1 MAPQDFRLRFT
12 GAIPCLKTLRDGQTR
27 NGDEMAARTLCLA
40 IVLALAACTEG
51 YVKFPVTREAQQE
64 LPANVEII
72 RLDET
77 NIASFARPARPSQVT
92 ALPQS
97 GVWDYRVGVGDILN
111 IIVFDHPE
119 LTLPAGP
126 GRSAEESGF
135 RVQADGTFFY
145 PFVGQVEAQGRAPE
159 DIREDLRTR
168 LAEFIPE
175 PQVEVRVAA
184 FNSQSVVV
192 TGEVKAP
199 NKQPLTTVPL
209 TLIEAV
215 NAAGG
220 LTEDADTRYV
230 VVQRGARRHEVD
242 LRGFLAD
249 GIVRNNPVL
258 RPGDVVNVP
267 RRRTEEAYLL
277 GQIGK
282 PAAVDLSIEPVTLT
296 QAVTR
301 QGGLD
306 ELRADA
312 RGVFVFRGNG
322 GKMTVFQLD
331 TTSPAGLLM
340 GTRFV
345 LQAQD
350 VVYVT
355 RSPLQ
360 RWNDTISR
368 LLPTVQAVDNFD
380 DIGR

>member
-1 MAPQDFRLRFT
+1 
-12 GAIPCLKTLRDGQTR
+12 
-27 NGDEMAARTLCLA
+27 MAARTLCLA

>member
-1 MAPQDFRLRFT
+1 
-12 GAIPCLKTLRDGQTR
+12 
-27 NGDEMAARTLCLA
+27 MAARMLWLA
-40 IVLALAACTEG
+40 AVLALAGCTEG
-51 YVKFPVTREAQQE
+51 YVKFPVTRDQQQT
-64 LPANVEII
+64 LPENVDIV
-72 RLDET
+72 RLDAA
-77 NIASFARPARPSQVT
+77 NISTFARPARQSQVT
-92 ALPQS
+92 ALPRD

-119 LTLPAGP
+119 LTLAAGP

-135 RVQADGTFFY
+135 RVQADGSFFY
-145 PFVGQVEAQGRAPE
+145 PFVGQVQARGRAPE
-159 DIREDLRTR
+159 DIRADLRTR

-175 PQVEVRVAA
+175 PQIEVRVAA

-192 TGEVKAP
+192 TGAVNAP

-220 LTEDADTRYV
+220 LTEAADTRYV
-230 VVQRGARRHEVD
+230 TVLRGGRRHEVD

-249 GIVRNNPVL
+249 GIERNNPLL

-267 RRRTEEAYLL
+267 HRMTEEAYLL
-277 GQIGK
+277 GQIAQ
-282 PAAVDLSIEPVTLT
+282 PAAIDLSLEPVTLT

-312 RGVFVFRGNG
+312 RGVFVFRANG
-322 GKMTVFQLD
+322 TRMSVFQLD

-345 LQAQD
+345 LQPQD

-368 LLPTVQAVDNFD
+368 LLPTVQAVDRFD
-380 DIGR
+380 NIGR

>member
-1 MAPQDFRLRFT
+1 
-12 GAIPCLKTLRDGQTR
+12 
-27 NGDEMAARTLCLA
+27 
-40 IVLALAACTEG
+40 
-51 YVKFPVTREAQQE
+51 
-64 LPANVEII
+64 
-72 RLDET
+72 
-77 NIASFARPARPSQVT
+77 
-92 ALPQS
+92 
-97 GVWDYRVGVGDILN
+97 
-111 IIVFDHPE
+111 
-119 LTLPAGP
+119 
-126 GRSAEESGF
+126 
-135 RVQADGTFFY
+135 
-145 PFVGQVEAQGRAPE
+145 
-159 DIREDLRTR
+159 
-168 LAEFIPE
+168 PE

>member
-1 MAPQDFRLRFT
+1 
-12 GAIPCLKTLRDGQTR
+12 
-27 NGDEMAARTLCLA
+27 MAARMLCLLS
-40 IVLALAACTEG
+40 VLALAGCTEG
-51 YVKFPVTREAQQE
+51 YVDFPVTRDSQQG
-64 LPANVEII
+64 LPANVEIV

-77 NIASFARPARPSQVT
+77 NIDSFTRPARPSQVT
-92 ALPQS
+92 ALPQA
-97 GVWDYRVGVGDILN
+97 GVWNYRVGVGDILN

-126 GRSAEESGF
+126 GRSAEDSGF
-135 RVQADGTFFY
+135 RVQADGSFFY
-145 PFVGQVEAQGRAPE
+145 PFVGQVAAQGRAPE
-159 DIREDLRTR
+159 DIREDLRER
-168 LAEFIPE
+168 LAEFIPA

-184 FNSQSVVV
+184 FHSQSVVV
-192 TGEVKAP
+192 TGEVRAP

-209 TLIEAV
+209 SLIEAV

-220 LTEDADTRYV
+220 LTEAADTRHV
-230 VVQRGARRHEVD
+230 TVQRGAGRYEVD

-249 GIVRNNPVL
+249 GIVRNNPLL

-267 RRRTEEAYLL
+267 RRMTEEAYLL
-277 GQIGK
+277 GQIEH
-282 PAAVDLSIEPVTLT
+282 PAAVDLSLEPVTLT

-312 RGVFVFRGNG
+312 RGVFVFRASG
-322 GKMTVFQLD
+322 GRMRVFQLD

-345 LQAQD
+345 LQPQD

-368 LLPTVQAVDNFD
+368 LLPSVQAVDEFD